1 MKFVCNNCGFTA
13 EIPVR
18 RTTCPMCGSS
28 NVSASADTLS
38 QPEKPLEEDEEKTGK
53 IKTRNARSNENQ
65 SQRVTITEGLTSA
78 KTGKKCCK
86 KSCKCKILTLAVI
99 LILVLAAIA
108 AAFFFLQ

>member
-28 NVSASADTLS
+28 NVSSSADTVTP
-38 QPEKPLEEDEEKTGK
+38 PEKPLENEEKTDD
-53 IKTRNARSNENQ
+53 IKTRNARSGEGP
-65 SQRVTITEGLTSA
+65 SQRVPIPEGLTPV
-78 KTGKKCCK
+78 KQGKNCRK
-86 KSCKCKILTLAVI
+86 KSCKCKILTVAVI
-99 LILVLAAIA
+99 LILVVAALA